1 MLVILDWDGTVCNS
15 EARIVS
21 CMQRAAERAGL
32 PVLAPEAVSNIIGL
46 ALPEAAAILFPEAA
60 MEQRQR
66 LRELYSEEWMAARS
80 EPLPLFDGVL
90 ETLDKLLGAGHRL
103 AVATGKSRR
112 GLNREFD
119 EHGIGGLFTA
129 SRCADETAS
138 KPDPLMLRELLNET
152 GCPVGEAVM
161 VGDTVYDLEMAASA
175 GMASIG
181 VSYGV
186 HQPGRLE
193 ALRPRAIIDHFSEL
207 LRWPPLLVP

>member
-15 EARIVS
+15 EARIVA
-21 CMQRAAERAGL
+21 CMQRAAERVGL
-32 PVLAPEAVSNIIGL
+32 PVLAPEAVGNIIGL
-46 ALPEAAAILFPEAA
+46 GLPEAISSLFPEAGS
-60 MEQRQR
+60 EQRQQM
-66 LRELYSEEWMAARS
+66 RESYSEEWLAARS

-90 ETLDKLLGAGHRL
+90 ETLDGLLGAGHQL

-112 GLNREFD
+112 GLNREFE
-119 EHGIGGLFTA
+119 EHGLGSLFAA

-138 KPDPLMLRELLNET
+138 KPNPLMLRELLDET

-161 VGDTVYDLEMAASA
+161 VGDTVYDLEMAASL

-186 HQPGRLE
+186 HHPERLSVF
-193 ALRPRAIIDHFSEL
+193 RPRTIIDHFSEL
-207 LRWPPLLVP
+207 LEWPPLVP

>member
-21 CMQRAAERAGL
+21 CMQRAAEWVGL
-32 PVLAPEAVSNIIGL
+32 PVLAPEAIGNIIGL
-46 ALPEAAAILFPEAA
+46 GLPEAIVSLFPEATS
-60 MEQRQR
+60 EQRQR
-66 LRELYSEEWMAARS
+66 LRERYSEEWMAARR

-90 ETLDKLLGAGHRL
+90 ETLDQLLGAGHQL

-112 GLNREFD
+112 GLNREFE
-119 EHGIGGLFTA
+119 EHGIGGLFAA

-138 KPDPLMLRELLNET
+138 KPDPLMLHELLDET
-152 GCPVGEAVM
+152 GSVVADAVM

-175 GMASIG
+175 GMASVG

-186 HQPGRLE
+186 HKPERLQ
-193 ALRPRAIIDHFSEL
+193 AFRPRAIIDHFSEL
-207 LRWPPLLVP
+207 LRWPPLVP

>member
-21 CMQRAAERAGL
+21 CMLRAAERVGL
-32 PVLAPEAVSNIIGL
+32 PVLAPEAVGNIIGL
-46 ALPEAAAILFPEAA
+46 GLPEAIAELFPEAPS
-60 MEQRQR
+60 EQRQR
-66 LRELYSEEWMAARS
+66 LSECYSEEWLAARS

-90 ETLDKLLGAGHRL
+90 ETLDRLLGADHRL

-112 GLNREFD
+112 GLNREFE
-119 EHGIGGLFTA
+119 EHGLGHLFVA

-138 KPDPLMLRELLNET
+138 KPNPLMLRQLLDET
-152 GCPVGEAVM
+152 GVPVEEAVM

-175 GMASIG
+175 GMSSIG

-186 HQPGRLE
+186 HRPQRLS
-193 ALRPRAIIDHFSEL
+193 AFKPKAIIDHFSEL
-207 LRWPPLLVP
+207 LQWPPLVP

>member
-21 CMQRAAERAGL
+21 CMQRAADRVGL
-32 PVLAPEAVSNIIGL
+32 PVLAPEAIGNIIGL
-46 ALPEAAAILFPEAA
+46 GLPEAIQSLFPEAA
-60 MEQRQR
+60 SDQRHK
-66 LRELYSEEWMAARS
+66 LRELYSEEWLAARS

-90 ETLDKLLGAGHRL
+90 ETLDQLLGGGHQL

-112 GLNREFD
+112 GLNREFV
-119 EHGIGGLFTA
+119 EHGLEGLFIA

-138 KPDPLMLRELLNET
+138 KPDPRMLRELLDET
-152 GCPVGEAVM
+152 GCAVEYAVM

-186 HQPGRLE
+186 HSPERLSHF
-193 ALRPRAIIDHFSEL
+193 RPRAIIDHFSEL
-207 LRWPPLLVP
+207 LAWPPLIP

>member
-21 CMQRAAERAGL
+21 CMLRAAERAGL
-32 PVLAPEAVSNIIGL
+32 PVLAPEVVGNIIGL
-46 ALPEAAAILFPEAA
+46 GLPEAIAELFPEASG
-60 MEQRQR
+60 EQRRQ
-66 LRELYSEEWMAARS
+66 LRECYSEEWLAARS

-90 ETLDKLLGAGHRL
+90 ETLDRLLGADHRL

-112 GLNREFD
+112 GLNREF
-119 EHGIGGLFTA
+119 EEQGLGDLFVA

-138 KPDPLMLRELLNET
+138 KPNPLMLRELLHET
-152 GCPVGEAVM
+152 GTPLEEAVM

-175 GMASIG
+175 GMASVG

-186 HQPGRLE
+186 HHPERLS
-193 ALRPRAIIDHFSEL
+193 AFKPRAVIDRFPEL
-207 LRWPPLLVP
+207 LQWPPLLS